1 MYRCIL
7 TTVFSTYKRQWNANS
22 TKRLPDP
29 KEQSAM
35 GTNSTR
41 TQHWADYKY
50 GGMMGD
56 RGPRTP
62 NNLDKAP
69 RPTL

>member
-1 MYRCIL
+1 L
-7 TTVFSTYKRQWNANS
+7 HFDNTVFYTYKRQWNAKS

-56 RGPRTP
+56 RGP
-62 NNLDKAP
+62 
-69 RPTL
+69 